1 MAEWKKE
8 IEERLTPL
16 NLAPARASE
25 IAEELAQHLED
36 RYAELLSGG
45 AAAEEAYRASLAELS
60 ESEIL
65 RQGLR
70 RVERPASQE
79 PIVPGTNRRSTMI
92 AGLSQDLRYGARM
105 LA

>member
-1 MAEWKKE
+1 MPEWKKE

-16 NLAPARASE
+16 NLAPTRASE

-45 AAAEEAYRASLAELS
+45 AAADKAYRAALAELS
-60 ESEIL
+60 ESETL

-79 PIVPGTNRRSTMI
+79 PIDLGTNRRSNMI
-92 AGLSQDLRYGARM
+92 AGLWQDLRFGA
-105 LA
+105 